1 MWCKIVLPFPF
12 SFSVSLSSISMSLS
26 SRAHFSSALFVIF
39 VWPGLLHSFSLTE
52 SFNFN
57 FIYVKVAHGIWS
69 FPEIFVFASRYVS
82 TFRTCVQVYLE
93 WLPCLCWFL
102 PSFHTLWLISC
113 PFEVIIFLR
122 YLYKAA
128 FYTLKCCKLR
138 DDSYCYAHVLKFDA
152 LPVCHT
158 ACPEEA
164 EYLKTF
170 FFVETIL
177 RHGSLFQGSDEV

>member
-1 MWCKIVLPFPF
+1 
-12 SFSVSLSSISMSLS
+12 MSLS

-39 VWPGLLHSFSLTE
+39 VWPSLLHSFSLTE
-52 SFNFN
+52 SFNFI

-69 FPEIFVFASRYVS
+69 FPEIFVFAPGYLS

-122 YLYKAA
+122 YIYKAA
-128 FYTLKCCKLR
+128 FYTPKCGCVYSSDRTGPTDQDIRTTYTLNTLR
-138 DDSYCYAHVLKFDA
+138 IRINRVG
-152 LPVCHT
+152 P
-158 ACPEEA
+158 
-164 EYLKTF
+164 
-170 FFVETIL
+170 I
-177 RHGSLFQGSDEV
+177 